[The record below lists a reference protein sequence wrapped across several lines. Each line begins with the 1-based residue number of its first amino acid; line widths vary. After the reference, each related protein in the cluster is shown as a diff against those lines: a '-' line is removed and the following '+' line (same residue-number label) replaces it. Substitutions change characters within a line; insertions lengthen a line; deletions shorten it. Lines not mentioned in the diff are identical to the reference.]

1 MNIEKINITK
11 EDDRGVIYDCDK
23 VGCIFRKKGTVSAN
37 HTHEEAEILYL
48 VKGEVELTIKNETK
62 ILKAPFKVKINEGVY
77 HKLVALTDIVII
89 RD

>member
-11 EDDRGVIYDCDK
+11 EDDRGIIYDCDK

-37 HTHEEAEILYL
+37 HAHEEAETLYL
-48 VKGEVELTIKNETK
+48 VKGDVKITIENETE
-62 ILKAPFKVKINEGVY
+62 IMKAPSKVSIDEGVY
-77 HKLVALTDIVII
+77 HKLIALTDIVII